1 MVVCVLAFCIDLLI
15 GDPHTKWHPVALVGR
30 LIGRLDRFLYEPKA
44 SAGIQGI
51 FGILVVLLVLVI
63 VTDILFLIDV
73 GLFYINNT
81 YIDYAVKGFL
91 VSMTI
96 CPRSLAGAALEIK
109 KYLIHG
115 HIGAARE
122 KVSWIVGRDTNKLDE
137 PEIIRATVETVA
149 ENTIDGII
157 GPLFFYGL
165 FGVYGAVLY
174 RVINTMDSM
183 LGYKNKRYFYYGRCA
198 ARLDDVCAY
207 LPARITAVL
216 LTVSACI
223 LRLDGVNSLKM
234 IVRDARKHPSPNG
247 GYAEAAVAGALHIRL
262 GGYNSYFGKM
272 TFRAYMG
279 NPDTPLT
286 AKMITKTVQLMYVT
300 TLLGLVLVCVS
311 R

>member
-1 MVVCVLAFCIDLLI
+1 
-15 GDPHTKWHPVALVGR
+15 
-30 LIGRLDRFLYEPKA
+30 
-44 SAGIQGI
+44 
-51 FGILVVLLVLVI
+51 
-63 VTDILFLIDV
+63 
-73 GLFYINNT
+73 
-81 YIDYAVKGFL
+81 
-91 VSMTI
+91 
-96 CPRSLAGAALEIK
+96 
-109 KYLIHG
+109 
-115 HIGAARE
+115 
-122 KVSWIVGRDTNKLDE
+122 
-137 PEIIRATVETVA
+137 
-149 ENTIDGII
+149 
-157 GPLFFYGL
+157 
-165 FGVYGAVLY
+165 
-174 RVINTMDSM
+174 MDSM

-223 LRLDGVNSLKM
+223 LRLDGVNALKM